1 MPPFAMST
9 DSRATSTTMRALADA
24 AGQLAGMPQEEVRA
38 LYRGRVRHSA
48 EYEAH
53 VELLTHAI
61 AEIAQGR
68 SANLGTFPSYAPA
81 RAILDQLRARFLRI
95 VSACTEQHTLP
106 DVVTTLRSID
116 QVQVLVDEDAAQRF
130 ASRLSGANA
139 LELVVEVAHD
149 MRSPLTSVLFL
160 ADALYRSREG
170 SLTPHQ
176 QRQLLIIY
184 AAAFGLSALVSDLI
198 DLARGGDRLIER
210 TPVPFSL
217 RECLNSVRDI
227 VQPIAEERH
236 LTLQFSTPD
245 TDYRVGRPA
254 AIARVVLNLITNALR
269 YTETGSVRVVAREL
283 GRDRVEFQ
291 VSDTGCGIPPDIA
304 RSLFETFRR
313 RGDTHDFV
321 LSSEGLGL
329 SVCSKLIAA
338 MEGELR
344 MQTEPGTGTT
354 FTFELH
360 LPPASRLSVDAGC

>member
-1 MPPFAMST
+1 
-9 DSRATSTTMRALADA
+9 
-24 AGQLAGMPQEEVRA
+24 RA

-61 AEIAQGR
+61 AETAQGR
-68 SANLGTFPSYAPA
+68 SASLGTFPSYAPA
-81 RAILDQLRARFLRI
+81 RVILDQLRVRFLRI
-95 VSACTEQHTLP
+95 VSASTEQHALP
-106 DVVTTLRSID
+106 EVVTMLQSID
-116 QVQVLVDEDAAQRF
+116 QVQLLVDGDAAQRF

-160 ADALYRSREG
+160 ADALYRGHSG

-184 AAAFGLSALVSDLI
+184 GAAFGLSALVSDLI

-210 TPVPFSL
+210 TAVPFSL

-227 VQPIAEERH
+227 VQPIAEERR
-236 LTLQFSTPD
+236 LTLEFSTPD
-245 TDYRVGRPA
+245 TDYRLGRPA

-269 YTETGSVRVVAREL
+269 YTETGSVRAVAREL

-304 RSLFETFRR
+304 GSLFETFRR
-313 RGDTHDFV
+313 RGDTHGFV

-344 MQTEPGTGTT
+344 MQTEPGNGTT

-360 LPPASRLSVDAGC
+360 LPPAPRV